1 MGTDQQE
8 TYNMT
13 PQELKMLQKIQIEL
27 IAEVDRICKKC
38 GIKYNMVGGT
48 MLGAI
53 RHQGYIP
60 WDDDADIGFLRE
72 EYEKFREACKTEL
85 DNKYYMQDF
94 RDTPGYRWGYGKL
107 RKKGTLFLR
116 LNQGH
121 MPFEKGISIDLM
133 PFDNVPDNGILRWI
147 HFGLCFVF
155 RKVFWSEAGRISEK
169 NKYKRFLYVILSK
182 IPERM
187 IKKYFVYFI
196 ALCRKKKTKLVRIL
210 TFPTPKGKGLFGYK
224 REWYDELLLY
234 KFDRFSLPG
243 AKDYDGYL
251 RVKYG
256 DYMKLPP
263 ESKRKVHPV
272 SEISFGEDEE
282 LAHYEKI

>member
-1 MGTDQQE
+1 MIVT
-8 TYNMT
+8 NNKIHILT
-13 PQELKMLQKIQIEL
+13 PEELKKLQNTQMEL
-27 IAEVDRICKKC
+27 INEVDRICKKC

-147 HFGLCFVF
+147 HFGLCFAF

-182 IPERM
+182 IPEKI
-187 IKKYFVYFI
+187 IKKYFTKFI
-196 ALCRKKKTKLVRIL
+196 TLCEGKRTDLVRIL

-263 ESKRKVHPV
+263 ENKRKVHPV

-282 LAHYEKI
+282 LTHYEKI